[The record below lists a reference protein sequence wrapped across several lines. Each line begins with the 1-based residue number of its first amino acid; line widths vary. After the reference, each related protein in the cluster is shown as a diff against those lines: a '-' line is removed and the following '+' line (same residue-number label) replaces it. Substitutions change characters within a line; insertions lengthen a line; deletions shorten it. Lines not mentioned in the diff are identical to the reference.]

1 MSGEAMTERTAFAIW
16 VTIWAVTTIAAL
28 ALLIAIIAWFVVP

>member
-1 MSGEAMTERTAFAIW
+1 MTERTALPFAIW

-28 ALLIAIIAWFVVP
+28 GLLIAVIAWFVVP